1 MKKIDNLWKERLQLY
16 TIEMRK
22 YLKYIFNDHLLFVAI
37 FALSG
42 GAYYY
47 STWVKTLNQ
56 DFPIGWVMGLIL
68 GLFLTISPIY
78 TLLKNAD
85 KVFLLPLE
93 TKLHTYFRNALTLS
107 FVIQAYIL
115 LMVLAVLM
123 PMYVHATGGSFRTF
137 FFYLIILWIIK
148 YWNLHMHWDVL
159 KFRERQVEF
168 FDWIIRFILNT
179 IFVLLL
185 VEKAPFW
192 YLAVVILIYIAVYLY
207 FQRMAKKKTI
217 KWDLLI
223 DKEEKRLTG
232 FYRFANLFTDVPHLK
247 GQVKRRKWLDPILNR
262 VKYGQQNTYRYLFAR
277 TFARTNEYFGLFAR
291 LTIIGGLILLFS
303 DQRYLMIGVAVVFL
317 YLTGFQLIPMVRY
330 HELKIWLNLYPVSK
344 ELKNGA
350 FIRVISVVLMLQAVV
365 FGVLALI
372 SSSWVNGILV
382 LLISVVFV
390 LLLVKVYI
398 PSRLK
403 KFDMHSY

>member
-47 STWVKTLNQ
+47 SRWVKTL
-56 DFPIGWVMGLIL
+56 DHHFPIGWVMGLIL
-68 GLFLTISPIY
+68 GLVITISPIY

-93 TKLHTYFRNALTLS
+93 TKLQSYFRKAIKLS
-107 FVIQAYIL
+107 FVIQSYIL

-123 PMYVHATGGSFRTF
+123 PMYVHSTGGSFRSF
-137 FFYLIILWIIK
+137 FFYLIIMRILK
-148 YWNLHMHWDVL
+148 YWNLFMHWDVL
-159 KFRERQVEF
+159 KFRDPQVEI
-168 FDWIIRFILNT
+168 FDWIIRFALNT
-179 IFVLLL
+179 IFVFLL

-192 YLAVVILIYIAVYLY
+192 YVGVLIVLYIGVYLY
-207 FQRMAKKKTI
+207 FHRLAKEKTI

-223 DKEEKRLTG
+223 EKEEKRLTG
-232 FYRFANLFTDVPHLK
+232 FYRFANLFTDVPKLK

-277 TFARTNEYFGLFAR
+277 TFVRTSEYFGLFVR

-303 DQRYLMIGVAVVFL
+303 DQRYLMIGVALVFL

-330 HELKIWLNLYPVSK
+330 HELKIWLHLYPVSM
-344 ELKNGA
+344 ELKKSS
-350 FIRVISVVLMLQAVV
+350 FLKVITTVLMLQALI
-365 FGVLALI
+365 FGILALI
-372 SSSWVNGILV
+372 SSSWVNGVLV
-382 LLISVVFV
+382 LLIGIVFV
-390 LLLVKVYI
+390 LLLVKIYI

-403 KFDMHSY
+403 KIDANF

>member
-16 TIEMRK
+16 SIEMRK

-47 STWVKTLNQ
+47 SGWVKTL
-56 DFPIGWVMGLIL
+56 DHHFPIGWVMGLIL
-68 GLFLTISPIY
+68 GLVLTISPIY

-93 TKLHTYFRNALTLS
+93 TKLHSYFRKAITLS
-107 FVIQAYIL
+107 FIIQAYIL

-123 PMYVHATGGSFRTF
+123 PMYVHATGSSFRSF
-137 FFYLIILWIIK
+137 FFYLIIMWILK
-148 YWNLHMHWDVL
+148 YWNLFMHWDVL
-159 KFRERQVEF
+159 KFRDPQVEIS
-168 FDWIIRFILNT
+168 DWIIRFALNT
-179 IFVLLL
+179 IFVFLL
-185 VEKAPFW
+185 VEKAAIW
-192 YLAVVILIYIAVYLY
+192 YIGVLILLYIGVYLY
-207 FQRMAKKKTI
+207 FHRLAKGKTI

-223 DKEEKRLTG
+223 EKEEKRLTG
-232 FYRFANLFTDVPHLK
+232 FYRFANLFTDVPKLK

-277 TFARTNEYFGLFAR
+277 TFVRTNEYFGLFVR

-303 DQRYLMIGVAVVFL
+303 DQRYLMIGVAIVFL

-330 HELKIWLNLYPVSK
+330 HELKIWLNLYPVSGD
-344 ELKNGA
+344 LKRNS
-350 FIRVISVVLMLQAVV
+350 FLKVITIVLMLQAVI
-365 FGVLALI
+365 FGILSLI
-372 SSSWVNGILV
+372 SGSWVNGVLV
-382 LLISVVFV
+382 LLIGIVFV
-390 LLLVKVYI
+390 LILVKVYI
-398 PSRLK
+398 PSRIK
-403 KFDMHSY
+403 KLDTNI

>member
-47 STWVKTLNQ
+47 SRWVKTL
-56 DFPIGWVMGLIL
+56 DHHFPIGWVMGLIL
-68 GLFLTISPIY
+68 GLVITISPIY

-93 TKLHTYFRNALTLS
+93 TKLQSYFRKAIKLS
-107 FVIQAYIL
+107 FVIQSYIL

-123 PMYVHATGGSFRTF
+123 PMYVHSTGGSFRSF
-137 FFYLIILWIIK
+137 FFYLIIMWILK
-148 YWNLHMHWDVL
+148 YWNLFMHWDVL
-159 KFRERQVEF
+159 KFRDPQVEI
-168 FDWIIRFILNT
+168 FDWIIRFALNT
-179 IFVLLL
+179 IFVFLL

-192 YLAVVILIYIAVYLY
+192 YVGVLIVLYIGVYQYFHRLA
-207 FQRMAKKKTI
+207 KEKTI

-223 DKEEKRLTG
+223 EKEEKRLTG
-232 FYRFANLFTDVPHLK
+232 FYRFANLFTDVPKLK

-277 TFARTNEYFGLFAR
+277 TFVRTSEYFGLFVR

-303 DQRYLMIGVAVVFL
+303 DQRYLMIGVALVFL

-330 HELKIWLNLYPVSK
+330 HELKIWLHLYPVSM
-344 ELKNGA
+344 ELKKSS
-350 FIRVISVVLMLQAVV
+350 FLKVITTVLMLQALI
-365 FGVLALI
+365 FGILALI
-372 SSSWVNGILV
+372 SSSWVNGVLV
-382 LLISVVFV
+382 LLIGIVFV
-390 LLLVKVYI
+390 LLLVKIYI

-403 KFDMHSY
+403 KIDTNF

>member
-47 STWVKTLNQ
+47 SRWVKTL
-56 DFPIGWVMGLIL
+56 DHHFPIGWVMGLIL
-68 GLFLTISPIY
+68 GLVITISPIY

-93 TKLHTYFRNALTLS
+93 TKLQSYFRKAIKLS
-107 FVIQAYIL
+107 FVIQSYIL

-123 PMYVHATGGSFRTF
+123 PMYVHSTGGSFRSF
-137 FFYLIILWIIK
+137 FFYLIIMWILK
-148 YWNLHMHWDVL
+148 YWNLFMHWDVL
-159 KFRERQVEF
+159 KFRDPQVEI
-168 FDWIIRFILNT
+168 FDWIIRFALNT
-179 IFVLLL
+179 IFVFLL

-192 YLAVVILIYIAVYLY
+192 YVGVLIVLYIGVYQYFHRLA
-207 FQRMAKKKTI
+207 KEKTI

-223 DKEEKRLTG
+223 EKEEKRLTG
-232 FYRFANLFTDVPHLK
+232 FYRFANLFTDVPKLK

-262 VKYGQQNTYRYLFAR
+262 VKYGQQNAYRYLFAR
-277 TFARTNEYFGLFAR
+277 TFVRTSEYFGLFVR

-303 DQRYLMIGVAVVFL
+303 DQRYLMIGVALVFL

-330 HELKIWLNLYPVSK
+330 HELKIWLHLYPVSM
-344 ELKNGA
+344 ELKKSS
-350 FIRVISVVLMLQAVV
+350 FLKVITTVLMLQALI
-365 FGVLALI
+365 FGILALI
-372 SSSWVNGILV
+372 SSSWVNGVLV
-382 LLISVVFV
+382 LLIGIVFV
-390 LLLVKVYI
+390 LLLVKIYI

-403 KFDMHSY
+403 KIDTNF